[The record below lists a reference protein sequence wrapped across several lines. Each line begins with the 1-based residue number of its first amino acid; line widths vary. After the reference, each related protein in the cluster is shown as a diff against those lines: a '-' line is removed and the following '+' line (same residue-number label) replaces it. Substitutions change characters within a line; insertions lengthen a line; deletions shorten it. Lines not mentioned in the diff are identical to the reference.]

1 MHTIHSLLTT
11 RHSELQSS
19 GCSKHLCPSILND
32 EMKST
37 PGRAFRGEQDSAGR
51 QRDFAGRGTSVS
63 PKTKSNSTH
72 KTMPSQSQPFMMK
85 WRVHQGAHSEES
97 KTLLEDRETLL
108 EEVLLCPLKQR
119 ATANTKQCLLKV
131 SPLWWNEEY
140 TRERIQRRARLCW
153 KTEKL
158 KRYFCVPPKQG
169 ATEQKENNAFS
180 KSVCNDEMKGTPE
193 MEENSYPLIR
203 MEEPQ
208 GHVWRCRSWR
218 SWTSRLCI
226 WRRSRSRSEQVD
238 FW

>member
-85 WRVHQGAHSEES
+85 
-97 KTLLEDRETLL
+97 
-108 EEVLLCPLKQR
+108 
-119 ATANTKQCLLKV
+119 
-131 SPLWWNEEY
+131 
-140 TRERIQRRARLCW
+140 
-153 KTEKL
+153 
-158 KRYFCVPPKQG
+158 
-169 ATEQKENNAFS
+169 
-180 KSVCNDEMKGTPE
+180 
-193 MEENSYPLIR
+193 
-203 MEEPQ
+203 
-208 GHVWRCRSWR
+208 
-218 SWTSRLCI
+218 
-226 WRRSRSRSEQVD
+226 
-238 FW
+238 